1 MTFKQRLP
9 YYLVG
14 LFFGVIIV
22 FFIWNKKGTEFN
34 YGPNAR
40 VLKNISTKQLI
51 FSEEI
56 KNSINETNEIDSLVI
71 LKILKKGNVDMWN
84 KIQSDTCTQYDIK
97 GKKELKNITITVKN
111 CDSTALVKK
120 VRIK

>member
-14 LFFGVIIV
+14 LFFGVVIV
-22 FFIWNKKGTEFN
+22 FFIWDKKGTEFN

-56 KNSINETNEIDSLVI
+56 KNNYRYSDEIDSLTI
-71 LKILKKGNVDMWN
+71 LKILKNGNVDMWN
-84 KIQSDTCTQYDIK
+84 KIQYDSCTQYNIK

-111 CDSTALVKK
+111 CDSTAIVEK
-120 VRIK
+120 IIFQ